1 MLQPPTRSVKA
12 IAPKKKQNI
21 TIAAVIG
28 LMLGVFVAFFREF
41 WINSAGKEGRS

>member
-1 MLQPPTRSVKA
+1 MLQPPTRSAKA

-28 LMLGVFVAFFREF
+28 LMLGVFIAFFREF
-41 WINSAGKEGRS
+41 WANSAEGEEE